1 MVDLMLKT
9 ALVLASS
16 AVVLVTWR
24 LFKGPDAPNRAVALD
39 VLTLITMPLM
49 VGLAVYVKRA
59 IYLDVAL
66 VYGMLS
72 FLCVVALA
80 RYYDRGI

>member
-1 MVDLMLKT
+1 M
-9 ALVLASS
+9 VLA
-16 AVVLVTWR
+16 VFR
-24 LFKGPDAPNRAVALD
+24 LLKGPDIPSRAVALD

-49 VGLAVYVKRA
+49 VALAVVSGRA

-66 VYGMLS
+66 VYGILA
-72 FLCVVALA
+72 FLGVVSLA

>member
-1 MVDLMLKT
+1 MLQA
-9 ALVLASS
+9 ALVLAG
-16 AVVLVTWR
+16 AGLVLATWR
-24 LFKGPDAPNRAVALD
+24 LLLGPDAPNRAVALD

-49 VGLAVYVKRA
+49 VVVAAISGRM

-66 VYGMLS
+66 VYAVLA
-72 FLCVVALA
+72 FLGVVALA